1 MEVSEEFIE
10 KVKEKQ
16 CDNFGFYQS
25 WLVAEQEKFMEAVP
39 VSEFVY
45 HYFSI
50 APDFLV
56 SMAE

>member
-1 MEVSEEFIE
+1 MSEEFIE
-10 KVKEKQ
+10 KVKKKQ